1 MKNEKNAGEYW
12 DRVEREKGKN
22 RGKLRKGRNKKKNT
36 NTKRKKGISDKNKEK
51 IAEMRKFCCK
61 R

>member
-22 RGKLRKGRNKKKNT
+22 RGKLRKGRNEKKNKNEKKKRD
-36 NTKRKKGISDKNKEK
+36 KR
-51 IAEMRKFCCK
+51 
-61 R
+61 